1 TTRIALAGDSTM
13 TAKSGYGNGLAA
25 HLPQDVAF
33 LNAARGGRSSKSFRA
48 EGHWAELLRHK
59 PTTVLIQFGHND
71 QPGKGADRET
81 TLDEYRANLARYVDE
96 ARAAGATPILVTPL
110 TRRNFGPDGHI
121 QSDRVPW
128 AEATKS
134 VAAEKNVQ
142 LIDLHAKSI
151 ELLERLGSAVAV
163 AISPV
168 KTDRTIDKTHL
179 NAKGSELIGAL
190 MANELGYPTKL

>member
-59 PTTVLIQFGHND
+59 PTHILIQFGHND
-71 QPGKGADRET
+71 QPGKGLDRET
-81 TLDEYRANLARYVDE
+81 TLDEYRTNLARYVDE

-110 TRRNFGPDGHI
+110 ARRGSRDLA
-121 QSDRVPW
+121 PW

-134 VAAEKNVQ
+134 VAAERGVQ
-142 LIDLHAKSI
+142 LIDLYTKSI
-151 ELLERLGSAVAV
+151 DLPESVGP
-163 AISPV
+163 I
-168 KTDRTIDKTHL
+168 KTEGTIDKTHL
-179 NAKGSELIGAL
+179 NAEG
-190 MANELGYPTKL
+190 